1 MKDLCRKKRT
11 AMDDSFKVMLK
22 LILPESIDEYFEFTS
37 YKKDGDDLHLYLR
50 ELNTIPREYQ
60 GNKLSS
66 KGFFDEVTIQDFPI
80 RGYRVFLHITR
91 RRWLNED
98 TGKVVYRDWDLV
110 AQGTRITKD
119 FAAFLKEIG
128 RYPGA

>member
-1 MKDLCRKKRT
+1 MN
-11 AMDDSFKVMLK
+11 DSYNVLLK
-22 LILPESIDEYFEFTS
+22 LILPESLDTYFELIS
-37 YKKDGDDLHLYLR
+37 YIKEGEDLHLYLK
-50 ELNTIPREYQ
+50 EVNTIPEEFH

-66 KGFFDEVTIQDFPI
+66 KGFYDEITVQDFPI
-80 RGYRVFLHITR
+80 RGYRVYLHITR

-98 TGKVVYRDWDLV
+98 TGKVVSRDWDLV

-128 RYPGA
+128 RYPST